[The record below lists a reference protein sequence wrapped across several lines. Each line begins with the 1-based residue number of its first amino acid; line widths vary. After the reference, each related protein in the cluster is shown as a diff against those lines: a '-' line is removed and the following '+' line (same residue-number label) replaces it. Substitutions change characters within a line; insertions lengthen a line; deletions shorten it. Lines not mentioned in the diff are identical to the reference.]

1 MLLVLKK
8 KLLHIGKMNKTENKK
23 KEDILKKAK
32 KIVSIEGWS
41 SEIFSKLQKQNI
53 EKNDLFYFFPDGYKD
68 LLEYALQNINEKL
81 EYKLKKINLINF
93 PINKRIKKILLLRFD
108 ILNEDKEFYKKTF
121 NHLLLPT
128 NNKISK
134 KSLYNSVNTM
144 WYLAG
149 DNSTD
154 FNFYT
159 KRLILSGVYTNALF
173 VFFSKEM
180 KHVEENIDKN
190 LKRISKIPKIK
201 ERISFIK
208 DNAPKFLKSFLA

>member
-1 MLLVLKK
+1 
-8 KLLHIGKMNKTENKK
+8 MNKTENKK

-134 KSLYNSVNTM
+134 KSLYNSVSTM

-180 KHVEENIDKN
+180 KHVEENIDIN

>member
-1 MLLVLKK
+1 
-8 KLLHIGKMNKTENKK
+8 MNKIENKK
-23 KEDILKKAK
+23 KEDILNKTK

-53 EKNDLFYFFPDGYKD
+53 KKNDLFYFFPEGYKG

-81 EYKLKKINLINF
+81 EFKLKKINLINF

-159 KRLILSGVYTNALF
+159 KRLILSGTYTNALF

-180 KHVEENIDKN
+180 KYVEENIDKN

>member
-1 MLLVLKK
+1 
-8 KLLHIGKMNKTENKK
+8 MNKTENKK

-68 LLEYALQNINEKL
+68 LFEYALQNINEKL
-81 EYKLKKINLINF
+81 ENKLKKINLINF

-180 KHVEENIDKN
+180 KYVE
-190 LKRISKIPKIK
+190 
-201 ERISFIK
+201 
-208 DNAPKFLKSFLA
+208 

>member
-1 MLLVLKK
+1 MK
-8 KLLHIGKMNKTENKK
+8 KTENKNINKK
-23 KEDILKKAK
+23 KEEILKKTK

-41 SEIFSKLQKQNI
+41 PGIFLKLQKQNI
-53 EKNDLFYFFPDGYKD
+53 DKNDLFYLFQNGYKD
-68 LLEYALQNINEKL
+68 LLKYALQNINEKL
-81 EYKLKKINLINF
+81 ENKLKKINLINF

-121 NHLLLPT
+121 NHLFLPT

-134 KSLYNSVNTM
+134 KSLYNSVNIM

-159 KRLILSGVYTNALF
+159 KRLILSGIYTNALF
-173 VFFSKEM
+173 IFFSKDM
-180 KHVEENIDKN
+180 KYVEENLDIN
-190 LKRISKIPKIK
+190 LKRVSKIPKIK
-201 ERISFIK
+201 ERLSFIK
-208 DNAPKFLKSFLA
+208 DNAPKFFKSFLA

>member
-1 MLLVLKK
+1 
-8 KLLHIGKMNKTENKK
+8 
-23 KEDILKKAK
+23 
-32 KIVSIEGWS
+32 
-41 SEIFSKLQKQNI
+41 
-53 EKNDLFYFFPDGYKD
+53 
-68 LLEYALQNINEKL
+68 
-81 EYKLKKINLINF
+81 
-93 PINKRIKKILLLRFD
+93 
-108 ILNEDKEFYKKTF
+108 
-121 NHLLLPT
+121 
-128 NNKISK
+128 
-134 KSLYNSVNTM
+134 M

-159 KRLILSGVYTNALF
+159 KRLILSVIYTNALL

-190 LKRISKIPKIK
+190 LKRISKIPRIK

>member
-1 MLLVLKK
+1 M
-8 KLLHIGKMNKTENKK
+8 
-23 KEDILKKAK
+23 
-32 KIVSIEGWS
+32 
-41 SEIFSKLQKQNI
+41 
-53 EKNDLFYFFPDGYKD
+53 
-68 LLEYALQNINEKL
+68 
-81 EYKLKKINLINF
+81 
-93 PINKRIKKILLLRFD
+93 
-108 ILNEDKEFYKKTF
+108 
-121 NHLLLPT
+121 LPT

-190 LKRISKIPKIK
+190 LKSISKIPRIK

>member
-1 MLLVLKK
+1 MKNLVWNALERKK
-8 KLLHIGKMNKTENKK
+8 KILEELENQQ
-23 KEDILKKAK
+23 KEDILNKVK

-41 SEIFSKLQKQNI
+41 SEIFSKLQKLNI
-53 EKNDLFYFFPDGYKD
+53 EKNDLFYFFPDGYKN
-68 LLEYALQNINEKL
+68 LLEYALQNINERL

-93 PINKRIKKILLLRFD
+93 PINKRIKIILLLRFD
-108 ILNEDKEFYKKTF
+108 ILNKDKEFYKKTF

-134 KSLYNSVNTM
+134 KSLYNSVNIM

-173 VFFSKEM
+173 VFFF
-180 KHVEENIDKN
+180 
-190 LKRISKIPKIK
+190 KRNEGCWRKYW
-201 ERISFIK
+201 
-208 DNAPKFLKSFLA
+208 

>member
-1 MLLVLKK
+1 
-8 KLLHIGKMNKTENKK
+8 MNKTENKNINK
-23 KEDILKKAK
+23 KKQDILKKVK
-32 KIVSIEGWS
+32 KIVSIHGWS
-41 SEIFSKLQKQNI
+41 SDIFLKLQKQKI
-53 EKNDLFYFFPDGYKD
+53 EKSDLFYAFQNGYKD
-68 LLEYALQNINEKL
+68 LLEYTLQDINVNL
-81 EYKLKKINLINF
+81 ENKLKKINLINF
-93 PINKRIKKILLLRFD
+93 PINKRIKKILLLRFEL
-108 ILNEDKEFYKKTF
+108 LNEDKEFYKKTF

-159 KRLILSGVYTNALF
+159 KRLILSGIYTNALII
-173 VFFSKEM
+173 FFSKDM
-180 KHVEENIDKN
+180 KYVEENIDNN

-208 DNAPKFLKSFLA
+208 DNAPNFFKSFLA

>member
-1 MLLVLKK
+1 M
-8 KLLHIGKMNKTENKK
+8 
-23 KEDILKKAK
+23 
-32 KIVSIEGWS
+32 KI
-41 SEIFSKLQKQNI
+41 
-53 EKNDLFYFFPDGYKD
+53 KNF
-68 LLEYALQNINEKL
+68 
-81 EYKLKKINLINF
+81 
-93 PINKRIKKILLLRFD
+93 IKKP
-108 ILNEDKEFYKKTF
+108 F

-134 KSLYNSVNTM
+134 KSLYNSVNMM

-180 KHVEENIDKN
+180 KYVEENIDKN

>member
-1 MLLVLKK
+1 
-8 KLLHIGKMNKTENKK
+8 MNKTENKK
-23 KEDILKKAK
+23 KEDILKKTK

-41 SEIFSKLQKQNI
+41 SKIFSKLQKQNI
-53 EKNDLFYFFPDGYKD
+53 EENDLFYFFPDGYKD
-68 LLEYALQNINEKL
+68 LLEYTLQNINEKL

-108 ILNEDKEFYKKTF
+108 ILNEDKKFYKKTF

-180 KHVEENIDKN
+180 KYVDENIDKN

-208 DNAPKFLKSFLA
+208 DNAPKFLKSFFA

>member
-1 MLLVLKK
+1 
-8 KLLHIGKMNKTENKK
+8 MNKTENKK

-32 KIVSIEGWS
+32 KIVSIDGWS
-41 SEIFSKLQKQNI
+41 SDIFFKLQRQNI
-53 EKNDLFYFFPDGYKD
+53 KKTDLFYFFPDGYKD
-68 LLEYALQNINEKL
+68 LLGYALQDINEKL
-81 EYKLKKINLINF
+81 KYKLRKINLINF
-93 PINKRIKKILLLRFD
+93 PINKRIKKILLLRFE

-134 KSLYNSVNTM
+134 KSLYNSVNVM

-159 KRLILSGVYTNALF
+159 KRLILSAIYTNALF
-173 VFFSKEM
+173 VFSSKNM
-180 KHVEENIDKN
+180 KAVEENLDKN
-190 LKRISKIPKIK
+190 LKKVSKIPKIK
-201 ERISFIK
+201 ERLSFIK
-208 DNAPKFLKSFLA
+208 DNAPKFFKSFLA

>member
-1 MLLVLKK
+1 
-8 KLLHIGKMNKTENKK
+8 MNKTENKK

-41 SEIFSKLQKQNI
+41 SEVFSKLQKQYI
-53 EKNDLFYFFPDGYKD
+53 EKNDLFFFFPSGYRD

-108 ILNEDKEFYKKTF
+108 ILNEDKQFYKKTF

-159 KRLILSGVYTNALF
+159 KRLILSGVYTNACLLYTSPSPRD
-173 VFFSKEM
+173 V
-180 KHVEENIDKN
+180 
-190 LKRISKIPKIK
+190 
-201 ERISFIK
+201 
-208 DNAPKFLKSFLA
+208 

>member
-1 MLLVLKK
+1 
-8 KLLHIGKMNKTENKK
+8 MNKTENKK

-41 SEIFSKLQKQNI
+41 SEIFSKLQKQKI
-53 EKNDLFYFFPDGYKD
+53 DKNDLFFLFPGGYKD

-121 NHLLLPT
+121 NNLLLPT

-180 KHVEENIDKN
+180 KDVEENIDKN

>member
-8 KLLHIGKMNKTENKK
+8 KLLHIGKMNKAKNKK

-41 SEIFSKLQKQNI
+41 SDIFSKLKKQNI
-53 EKNDLFYFFPDGYKD
+53 EKNDLFFFFPDGYKD

-134 KSLYNSVNTM
+134 KSLYNSVSTM

-190 LKRISKIPKIK
+190 LKRISKIPRIK

>member
-1 MLLVLKK
+1 
-8 KLLHIGKMNKTENKK
+8 MNKTQNKNINKK
-23 KEDILKKAK
+23 KEEIFKKTK

-41 SEIFSKLQKQNI
+41 SDIFLKLQKQNI
-53 EKNDLFYFFPDGYKD
+53 DKNDLFYLFQNGYKD
-68 LLEYALQNINEKL
+68 LLEYALQDINEKL
-81 EYKLKKINLINF
+81 EHKLKKINLINF

-108 ILNEDKEFYKKTF
+108 ILNEEKEFYKKTF

-134 KSLYNSVNTM
+134 KSLYNSVNIM

-159 KRLILSGVYTNALF
+159 KRLILSGIYTNALF
-173 VFFSKEM
+173 IFFSKDL
-180 KHVEENIDKN
+180 KYVEENLDIN
-190 LKRISKIPKIK
+190 LKRVSKIPKIK
-201 ERISFIK
+201 ERLSFIK
-208 DNAPKFLKSFLA
+208 DNAPKFFKSFLA

>member
-1 MLLVLKK
+1 
-8 KLLHIGKMNKTENKK
+8 MNKTENKK
-23 KEDILKKAK
+23 KEDILIKAK

-41 SEIFSKLQKQNI
+41 SEIFLKLQKQNI
-53 EKNDLFYFFPDGYKD
+53 EKNDLFYFFPDGNKD
-68 LLEYALQNINEKL
+68 LLEYALKNINEKL

-93 PINKRIKKILLLRFD
+93 PINKRIKKILLLRFY

-159 KRLILSGVYTNALF
+159 KRFILSGIYTNALF

-180 KHVEENIDKN
+180 KDVEENIDKN

>member
-1 MLLVLKK
+1 
-8 KLLHIGKMNKTENKK
+8 MNKTENKK

-53 EKNDLFYFFPDGYKD
+53 EKNDLFLFFPNGYKD
-68 LLEYALQNINEKL
+68 LLKCALHNINEKL
-81 EYKLKKINLINF
+81 ESKLKKINLINF

-121 NHLLLPT
+121 YYLLLPT

-134 KSLYNSVNTM
+134 NSLYNSVSTM

-190 LKRISKIPKIK
+190 LKRISKIPRIK

>member
-1 MLLVLKK
+1 
-8 KLLHIGKMNKTENKK
+8 MNKTENKK
-23 KEDILKKAK
+23 KIDILKKAK

-53 EKNDLFYFFPDGYKD
+53 EKNDLFFFFQDGYKD
-68 LLEYALQNINEKL
+68 LLEYALQKINEKL
-81 EYKLKKINLINF
+81 ENKLKKINLINF

-108 ILNEDKEFYKKTF
+108 ILNEDKEFYNKTF

-134 KSLYNSVNTM
+134 KSLYNSVSTM

-180 KHVEENIDKN
+180 KYVEENIDKN
-190 LKRISKIPKIK
+190 LKRISKIPRIK

-208 DNAPKFLKSFLA
+208 DNAPKFLKSFLT

>member
-1 MLLVLKK
+1 
-8 KLLHIGKMNKTENKK
+8 MNKTENKK

-41 SEIFSKLQKQNI
+41 SDIFLKLQKLNI
-53 EKNDLFYFFPDGYKD
+53 DKNDLFYLFQNGYKD
-68 LLEYALQNINEKL
+68 LLEFALQNINEKL
-81 EYKLKKINLINF
+81 ENKLKKVNLINL
-93 PINKRIKKILLLRFD
+93 PINKRIRKILLSRFE

-134 KSLYNSVNTM
+134 KSLYNSVNIM

-173 VFFSKEM
+173 LFFSKEM
-180 KHVEENIDKN
+180 KYVEENIDKN
-190 LKRISKIPKIK
+190 LKKISKIPKIK
-201 ERISFIK
+201 ERLSFIK

>member
-1 MLLVLKK
+1 
-8 KLLHIGKMNKTENKK
+8 MNKTENKK
-23 KEDILKKAK
+23 KDGILKKAK
-32 KIVSIEGWS
+32 KIVSVEGWS

-53 EKNDLFYFFPDGYKD
+53 EKNDLFFFFPDGYKD
-68 LLEYALQNINEKL
+68 LLQYALKNINEQL
-81 EYKLKKINLINF
+81 EYKVKKINLINF

-108 ILNEDKEFYKKTF
+108 ILNEDKEFYKKTV

-180 KHVEENIDKN
+180 KYVEENIDKN

>member
-1 MLLVLKK
+1 
-8 KLLHIGKMNKTENKK
+8 MNKTENKK
-23 KEDILKKAK
+23 KENILIKAK

-53 EKNDLFYFFPDGYKD
+53 EKKDLLYFFPDGYKD
-68 LLEYALQNINEKL
+68 LLEYALQSINEKL
-81 EYKLKKINLINF
+81 KFKLKTINLINF

-108 ILNEDKEFYKKTF
+108 ILNEDKQFYKKTF

-159 KRLILSGVYTNALF
+159 KRLILSGIYTNALF

-180 KHVEENIDKN
+180 KNVEENIDKN
-190 LKRISKIPKIK
+190 LKRISKIPKVK

-208 DNAPKFLKSFLA
+208 DNGPKFLKSFLV

>member
-1 MLLVLKK
+1 MK
-8 KLLHIGKMNKTENKK
+8 ITENKK
-23 KEDILKKAK
+23 KEDILIKAK

-41 SEIFSKLQKQNI
+41 SEIFSKLKKQNI
-53 EKNDLFYFFPDGYKD
+53 EKNDLFYLFPDGYKD

-108 ILNEDKEFYKKTF
+108 ILNEDKDFYYKTF

-180 KHVEENIDKN
+180 KYVEENIDKN
-190 LKRISKIPKIK
+190 LQRISKIPKIK

>member
-1 MLLVLKK
+1 
-8 KLLHIGKMNKTENKK
+8 
-23 KEDILKKAK
+23 
-32 KIVSIEGWS
+32 
-41 SEIFSKLQKQNI
+41 
-53 EKNDLFYFFPDGYKD
+53 
-68 LLEYALQNINEKL
+68 
-81 EYKLKKINLINF
+81 
-93 PINKRIKKILLLRFD
+93 
-108 ILNEDKEFYKKTF
+108 
-121 NHLLLPT
+121 
-128 NNKISK
+128 
-134 KSLYNSVNTM
+134 M

-159 KRLILSGVYTNALF
+159 KRLILSGVYTTALF

-190 LKRISKIPKIK
+190 LKRISKIPIIK

>member
-1 MLLVLKK
+1 
-8 KLLHIGKMNKTENKK
+8 MNKTENKK

-53 EKNDLFYFFPDGYKD
+53 EKNDLFYF
-68 LLEYALQNINEKL
+68 EYALQNINEKL

-93 PINKRIKKILLLRFD
+93 PLNKRIKKILLLRFD

-180 KHVEENIDKN
+180 KYVEENIDKN
-190 LKRISKIPKIK
+190 LKKISKIPKFK

-208 DNAPKFLKSFLA
+208 DNAPKFLKSFLT

>member
-1 MLLVLKK
+1 
-8 KLLHIGKMNKTENKK
+8 MNKTENKK
-23 KEDILKKAK
+23 KKEILKKVK
-32 KIVSIEGWS
+32 KIVSIDGWS
-41 SEIFSKLQKQNI
+41 SKILLKLQKQNI
-53 EKNDLFYFFPDGYKD
+53 EKSDLFYFFPDGYRD
-68 LLEYALQNINEKL
+68 LVEYALQEVNEKL
-81 EYKLKKINLINF
+81 ENKLKKINLINF

-121 NHLLLPT
+121 NHLLLPI

-180 KHVEENIDKN
+180 KYVDENIDKN

-208 DNAPKFLKSFLA
+208 DNAPKFLKSFFA

>member
-1 MLLVLKK
+1 
-8 KLLHIGKMNKTENKK
+8 MNKTENNKK
-23 KEDILKKAK
+23 KDILKKAK

-41 SEIFSKLQKQNI
+41 SDIFLKLQKLNI
-53 EKNDLFYFFPDGYKD
+53 DKNDLFYLFQNGYKD
-68 LLEYALQNINEKL
+68 LLEYALQDINEKL
-81 EYKLKKINLINF
+81 ENKLKKINLINL

-108 ILNEDKEFYKKTF
+108 ILNADKKFYKKTF

-134 KSLYNSVNTM
+134 KSLYNSVNIM

-173 VFFSKEM
+173 IFFSKEM
-180 KHVEENIDKN
+180 KYVEGNIDKN

-201 ERISFIK
+201 ERLSFIK

>member
-1 MLLVLKK
+1 
-8 KLLHIGKMNKTENKK
+8 MNKTENKK

-32 KIVSIEGWS
+32 TIVSTEGWS
-41 SEIFSKLQKQNI
+41 STIFLKLQKQNI
-53 EKNDLFYFFPDGYKD
+53 EKSVLFYFFPNGYRD
-68 LLEYALQNINEKL
+68 LLEYALQDINVRL
-81 EYKLKKINLINF
+81 ENKLKKINLINF

-134 KSLYNSVNTM
+134 KSLYNSVNIM

-159 KRLILSGVYTNALF
+159 KRLILSAIYTNALF
-173 VFFSKEM
+173 IFFSKDI
-180 KHVEENIDKN
+180 KYVEQNLDKN

-208 DNAPKFLKSFLA
+208 NNAPKFFKSFLA

>member
-8 KLLHIGKMNKTENKK
+8 KYLHIGKMNKTENKK

-134 KSLYNSVNTM
+134 KSLYNSVSTM

-180 KHVEENIDKN
+180 KYVEENIDKN
-190 LKRISKIPKIK
+190 LKRISKIPRIK

>member
-1 MLLVLKK
+1 
-8 KLLHIGKMNKTENKK
+8 MNKTENKK
-23 KEDILKKAK
+23 KEDILIKAK

-81 EYKLKKINLINF
+81 ESKLKKINLINF

-134 KSLYNSVNTM
+134 KSLYNSVNIM

-180 KHVEENIDKN
+180 KYVEENIDKN
-190 LKRISKIPKIK
+190 LMRISKIPKIK

-208 DNAPKFLKSFLA
+208 DNAPKFLKSFFA

>member
-1 MLLVLKK
+1 
-8 KLLHIGKMNKTENKK
+8 MNKTENKK
-23 KEDILKKAK
+23 KEDILIKAK
-32 KIVSIEGWS
+32 KIVSTEGWS
-41 SEIFSKLQKQNI
+41 SKIFLKLQKQNI

-68 LLEYALQNINEKL
+68 LLEYTLQNINEKL

-121 NHLLLPT
+121 NHLLLPI

-134 KSLYNSVNTM
+134 KSLYNSVNIM

-159 KRLILSGVYTNALF
+159 KRLILSGIYTNALF
-173 VFFSKEM
+173 IFFSKDL
-180 KHVEENIDKN
+180 KYVEENLDIN
-190 LKRISKIPKIK
+190 LKRVSKIPKIK

-208 DNAPKFLKSFLA
+208 DNAPKFFKSFLT

>member
-23 KEDILKKAK
+23 KEDILKKAE

-81 EYKLKKINLINF
+81 EDKLKKINLINF

-134 KSLYNSVNTM
+134 KSLYNSVSTM

-190 LKRISKIPKIK
+190 LKRISKIPRIK

>member
-1 MLLVLKK
+1 
-8 KLLHIGKMNKTENKK
+8 MNTIENKSINKK
-23 KEDILKKAK
+23 KEDILKKVK

-41 SEIFSKLQKQNI
+41 SDIFLKLQKQNI
-53 EKNDLFYFFPDGYKD
+53 KKSDLFYFYPDGYKN
-68 LLEYALQNINEKL
+68 LLEYALQDINEKL
-81 EYKLKKINLINF
+81 ENKLKKINLINF

-128 NNKISK
+128 NNNISK
-134 KSLYNSVNTM
+134 KSLYNSVNIM

-159 KRLILSGVYTNALF
+159 KRLILSGIYINALF
-173 VFFSKEM
+173 VFFSKDM
-180 KHVEENIDKN
+180 KYVEKNLDKN
-190 LKRISKIPKIK
+190 LKKISKIPKIK
-201 ERISFIK
+201 ERISLIK
-208 DNAPKFLKSFLA
+208 DNAPKFLKSFLS

>member
-1 MLLVLKK
+1 
-8 KLLHIGKMNKTENKK
+8 MNKTENKK

-32 KIVSIEGWS
+32 KIVSTEGWS

-53 EKNDLFYFFPDGYKD
+53 EKNDLFFFFPNGYQE
-68 LLEYALQNINEKL
+68 LLEYALQNINEQL
-81 EYKLKKINLINF
+81 EFKLKKINLINF

-159 KRLILSGVYTNALF
+159 KRLILSGLYTNALF
-173 VFFSKEM
+173 IFFSKEM
-180 KHVEENIDKN
+180 KYVEENIDIN

-208 DNAPKFLKSFLA
+208 DNAPKFLKSFLV